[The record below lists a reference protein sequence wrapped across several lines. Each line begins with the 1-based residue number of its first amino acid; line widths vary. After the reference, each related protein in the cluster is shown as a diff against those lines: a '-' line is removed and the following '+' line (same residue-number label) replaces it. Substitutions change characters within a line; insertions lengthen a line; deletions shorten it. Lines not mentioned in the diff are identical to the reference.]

1 MCELNVYD
9 VAEIQECLGAYLKLI
24 EWLPAYGEDEETMR
38 SERIKYTKYLIEK
51 CEKVIQGEKIWSIK
65 DE

>member
-1 MCELNVYD
+1 MCEFNIYD
-9 VAEIQECLGAYLKLI
+9 VCEIQECLSAYLKLI

-38 SERIKYTKYLIEK
+38 DERIKYTKYLIEK
-51 CEKVIQGEKIWSIK
+51 CEKVIQGEKIWSMK